1 MDGIYWGW
9 YGSVLVNDIVF
20 SLYGKYHMC
29 TISCSV
35 LYSVNLL
42 FTVERGSW
50 MLGRE
55 RGSAGSAGFRWVP
68 LGSAMARCSANG
80 PAEVHVTSVT

>member
-9 YGSVLVNDIVF
+9 YGSVLVNDTVS

-29 TISCSV
+29 TICCLV

-50 MLGRE
+50 MLGRG
-55 RGSAGSAGFRWVP
+55 RGVPLGPLDSAGFRWAP
-68 LGSAMARCSANG
+68 LW
-80 PAEVHVTSVT
+80 PAGAPMFPLNLT